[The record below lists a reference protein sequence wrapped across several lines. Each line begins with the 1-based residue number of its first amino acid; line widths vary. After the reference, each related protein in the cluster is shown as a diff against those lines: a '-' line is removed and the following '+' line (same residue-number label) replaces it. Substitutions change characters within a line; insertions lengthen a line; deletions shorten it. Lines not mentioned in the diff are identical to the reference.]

1 MRLMLTSKPL
11 SKTQDVLDACP
22 DVQMPIATWFG
33 FTLIR
38 VAEFRNRNIYVPTST
53 EKVCAMLRWGLN
65 SDSFAPTEG
74 ATGS

>member
-38 VAEFRNRNIYVPTST
+38 VAEFRNGNI
-53 EKVCAMLRWGLN
+53 
-65 SDSFAPTEG
+65 
-74 ATGS
+74 